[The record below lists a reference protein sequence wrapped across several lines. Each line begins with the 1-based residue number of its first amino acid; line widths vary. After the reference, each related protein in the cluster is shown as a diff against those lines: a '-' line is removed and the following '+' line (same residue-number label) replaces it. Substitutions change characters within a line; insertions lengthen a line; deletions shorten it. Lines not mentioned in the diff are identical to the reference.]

1 MSPRRQDDTQ
11 TARQEKIHRAVSFVG
26 NTRHEILLRFGSAVR
41 SRRAQLGVTQADL
54 AAKTGLSRSYLSA
67 VECGRDGISLERAAQ
82 VAEALDTTLAEL
94 LS

>member
-1 MSPRRQDDTQ
+1 MSQKRQDEIQ
-11 TARQEKIHRAVSFVG
+11 TARQGKTLRAVSFVG
-26 NTRHEILLRFGSAVR
+26 NTRHEVLLRFGSAVR
-41 SRRAQLGVTQADL
+41 YRRAQLGVTQADL

-82 VAEALDTTLAEL
+82 VAEALNTTLAEL